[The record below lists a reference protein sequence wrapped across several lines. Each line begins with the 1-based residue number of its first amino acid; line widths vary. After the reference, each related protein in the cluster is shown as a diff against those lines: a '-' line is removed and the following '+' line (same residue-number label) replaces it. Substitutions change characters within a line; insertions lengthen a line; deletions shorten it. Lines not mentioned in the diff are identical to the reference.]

1 MNNLDLGKFL
11 QRGYYVALGLT
22 STLLEMA
29 QDSSKREE
37 RLRDLDRLAD
47 ELVAKGVSTE
57 AEARSYVD
65 QMVAKGV
72 SKNAA
77 DATVSAVAT
86 PVTED
91 TSEQELQELTAQ
103 IANLRAELEELR
115 SAKK

>member
-1 MNNLDLGKFL
+1 MNNLDFGKFL
-11 QRGYYVALGLT
+11 QRGYYLTLGLT

-29 QDSSKREE
+29 QDSTKRED
-37 RLRDLDRLAD
+37 RLRDLDRFAD

-65 QMVAKGV
+65 QVVGKGV
-72 SKNAA
+72 SQDAS

-86 PVTED
+86 PVAED
-91 TSEQELQELTAQ
+91 AAEQELQELTNQ

-115 SAKK
+115 SAQN